1 KGFDEQVVRLDKE
14 IAELANEFVLVRGVN
29 MRGVNLN
36 VFEFDYD
43 LTWMAFL
50 MNADEKVYGRFG
62 GRNADSADEYLTL
75 GGLKGAM
82 REARAAFR
90 RDPMASG
97 PAAERP
103 PRTVE
108 HYPAAKRL
116 RANACVHCHQ
126 VWDFRREEMKAAG
139 KWNLDEVW
147 VYPLPDNV
155 GL

>member
-1 KGFDEQVVRLDKE
+1 MAQKFLLLR
-14 IAELANEFVLVRGVN
+14 ISN

-36 VFEFDYD
+36 VFDFDYD

-75 GGLKGAM
+75 GGLKAAM
-82 REARAAFR
+82 REALAAYR
-90 RDPMASG
+90 RDPMALG

-116 RANACVHCHQ
+116 RANTCIHCHQ
-126 VWDFRREEMKAAG
+126 VWDF
-139 KWNLDEVW
+139 
-147 VYPLPDNV
+147 
-155 GL
+155 